1 MRTKTLL
8 VTAVLGAAS
17 VAVAVAQTV
26 YSVNAVGFVNKTIPA
41 GQFVLVANPLDAGTD
56 NNTIT
61 KLFPDVPNNT
71 TKIWTFDAATS
82 SYSSFT
88 KRSTGWAPNGNTVL
102 APGTGFFIQNTATTD
117 FTVTFV
123 GEVMQGDLSTPFVA
137 GFNLLGSQ
145 VPQAGKVETDLKLP
159 AVLNDKVWTFNA
171 GVYTTLTRR
180 ATAWTPSEPTV
191 QVGEAFFFERKGGA
205 AGNWTRSFS
214 VNQ

>member
-41 GQFVLVANPLDAGTD
+41 GQFVLVANPLDAGVD
-56 NNTIT
+56 NNTIA

-82 SYSSFT
+82 SYASFT

-102 APGTGFFIQNTATTD
+102 APGTGFFIQNTGTAD
-117 FTVTFV
+117 FQVTFV

-137 GFNLLGSQ
+137 GFNLIASK

-159 AVLNDKVWTFNA
+159 AVNNDKVWTFANGA
-171 GVYTTLTRR
+171 YTTVTRR
-180 ATAWTPSEPTV
+180 ATAWTPSEPTIDV
-191 QVGEAFFFERKGGA
+191 ASAFFFQRLGGA
-205 AGNWTRSFS
+205 AGNWTRTFS